1 MMRRS
6 ERVTFENNRG
16 QRLSGILEFPDK
28 NPVAFGLFSH
38 CFTCTK
44 DLKAIV
50 RISRRLA
57 ELGIAILRFDFTG
70 LGSSQGDFS
79 ETNFDTNCQDV
90 VAAHDF
96 LAHHHRAPQLL
107 IGHSLGG
114 AAMIQVAQQMESA
127 RALVTIASPSNTQHL
142 ADHLTQSNPAIWD
155 QGQGEV
161 AIGGQS
167 YLLKKQLIENL
178 RKQDLPAA
186 LSQLTLPH
194 LMFHPDADDTLP
206 YWHAEKMFELT
217 GGPKSMIT
225 LDKSDHLLVDHP
237 ADTQFVADLTRLWFG
252 RYQVPVSQF

>member
-1 MMRRS
+1 MKRRS
-6 ERVTFENNRG
+6 ERVTFENKRG
-16 QRLSGILEFPDK
+16 QRLSGILEFPDE

-57 ELGIAILRFDFTG
+57 ELGIAVLRFDFTG
-70 LGSSQGDFS
+70 LGNSQGDFS

-96 LAHHHRAPQLL
+96 LAQHHHPPQLL

-114 AAMIQVAQQMESA
+114 AAMIQMAQQMESA
-127 RALVTIASPSNTQHL
+127 RALVTIASPSTTQHL
-142 ADHLTQSNPAIWD
+142 ADYLALSNPAIED

-161 AIGGQS
+161 TIGGQS

-178 RKQDLPAA
+178 RQQDLPAA
-186 LSQLTLPH
+186 LKQLTLPH

-206 YWHAEKMFELT
+206 YWHAEKMFDLT

-225 LDKSDHLLVDHP
+225 LDRSDHLLVDHP
-237 ADTQFVADLTRLWFG
+237 ADAPFVADLTRLWFA
-252 RYQVPVSQF
+252 RYQVSTA